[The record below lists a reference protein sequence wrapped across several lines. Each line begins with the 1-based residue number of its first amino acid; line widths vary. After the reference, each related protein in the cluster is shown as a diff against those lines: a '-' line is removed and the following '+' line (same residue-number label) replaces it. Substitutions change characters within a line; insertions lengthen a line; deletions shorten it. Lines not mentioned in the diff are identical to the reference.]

1 MWNKNYVQFA
11 FCHFLYFNK
20 QHSLLQYTTLLIEY
34 TGNTFSIYKKTTYNL
49 YPPIFFCPTCTI
61 KCGIQGEGP
70 YNFLTFFRAAYPTLR
85 VGVCAPYPL
94 IRTLILTVFPSPYNN
109 FKNFRAPYPLLRVG
123 VCAPSPLIKPS
134 PCIPHLRVCN
144 KHLREI

>member
-1 MWNKNYVQFA
+1 MEAVKLNFDPLGGLTP
-11 FCHFLYFNK
+11 FLP
-20 QHSLLQYTTLLIEY
+20 LQTQCE
-34 TGNTFSIYKKTTYNL
+34 
-49 YPPIFFCPTCTI
+49 
-61 KCGIQGEGP
+61 GEGP

-134 PCIPHLRVCN
+134 PCIPHLRVYLYPKLGVGCMN
-144 KHLREI
+144 KRQKINRVLPYYMALESMWATFCVNLKIP